1 MMHDGR
7 DRVKPIRV
15 VLRNFYVFITQTLH
29 PAPAPSVLTCVNAQR
44 NANQPVP
51 AAGRWC
57 R

>member
-44 NANQPVP
+44 NANRPVP
-51 AAGRWC
+51 AADRWC